1 MLEWTELEAAEG
13 VVLRISAV
21 PGGLRSIEINPR
33 RAPAGTRN
41 DTNPLLVR
49 AVAQLREYFA
59 GKRRGFEL
67 PLDPQGTEFQYKV
80 WKALSE
86 IPYGETRNYRQIATA
101 VGSPRAMRAV
111 GAANGRNPL
120 PIVVP
125 CHRVIG
131 ADGKLVGYA
140 GGLSVKKILLDL
152 EARAAKEARE
162 AVAG

>member
-1 MLEWTELEAAEG
+1 MIEWTEFEAASG
-13 VVLRISAV
+13 VVLRVSAG

-33 RAPAGTRN
+33 RAPTGNRN
-41 DTNPLLVR
+41 DANRLLVD
-49 AVAQLREYFA
+49 AVAQLRDYFS
-59 GKRRGFEL
+59 GRRKSFEL
-67 PLDPQGTEFQYKV
+67 PLDPQGTEFQQKV
-80 WKALSE
+80 WKALMD
-86 IPYGETRNYRQIATA
+86 IPYGETRNYREIATA

-120 PIVVP
+120 PIIVP

-140 GGLSVKKILLDL
+140 GGLTVKKLLL
-152 EARAAKEARE
+152 ELEVKQAKEARE

>member
-1 MLEWTELEAAEG
+1 MIEWTEIEAASG
-13 VVLRISAV
+13 VVLRVSAG

-33 RAPAGTRN
+33 RAPTGNRN
-41 DTNPLLVR
+41 DANRLLVD
-49 AVAQLREYFA
+49 AVAQLRDYFS
-59 GKRRGFEL
+59 GRRKSFEL
-67 PLDPQGTEFQYKV
+67 PLDPQGTEFQQKV
-80 WKALSE
+80 WKALMD
-86 IPYGETRNYRQIATA
+86 IPYGETRNYREIATA

-120 PIVVP
+120 PIIVP

-140 GGLSVKKILLDL
+140 GGLTVKKLLL
-152 EARAAKEARE
+152 ELEVKQAKEARE